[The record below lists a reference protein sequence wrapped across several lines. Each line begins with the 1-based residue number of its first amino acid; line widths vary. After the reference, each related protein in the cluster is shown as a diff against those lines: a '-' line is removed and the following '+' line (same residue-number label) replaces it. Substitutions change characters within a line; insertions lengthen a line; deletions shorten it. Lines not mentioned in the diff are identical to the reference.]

1 MHKES
6 MIWRGVQIYCKKKSL
21 LGRGKKINLIKLHFM
36 QAWGVE

>member
-6 MIWRGVQIYCKKKSL
+6 MIWRGVQIYCKKVCL
-21 LGRGKKINLIKLHFM
+21 VGGGLIKLHFM